1 MSQLRPPSLPAFVAR
16 KKGLSVG
23 AWIAIAAGIGI
34 LLLVG
39 IGVLAVA
46 GIVGG
51 RSVVKKA
58 KILRART
65 TAISLEMAVDQ
76 FYREY
81 GVLPSSAKLVSD
93 TVSETSGPEGQQF
106 LSILMGKESGPIF
119 QNPKHLP
126 FFSGKPGT
134 RGKNGLIDL
143 PTGLSEL
150 IDPWGNP
157 YHIIFDGD
165 GDETLTPPADS
176 GSPAVLKGC
185 RVRVY
190 SLGPNGTGA
199 VDAIRTW

>member
-1 MSQLRPPSLPAFVAR
+1 MSSLPPPPLPPFVVR
-16 KKGLSVG
+16 KKGLAVG
-23 AWIAIAAGIGI
+23 VWIAIVAGIGI

-39 IGVLAVA
+39 VSILAAV

-51 RSVVKKA
+51 SSAVKKA
-58 KILRART
+58 KILRARA
-65 TAISLEMAVDQ
+65 TANSLENAVDQ

-81 GVLPSSAKLVSD
+81 GVLPGSAKLVSD
-93 TVSETSGPEGQQF
+93 TVSETSGPEGQQL

-143 PTGLSEL
+143 PSGLSEL

-157 YHIIFDGD
+157 YHLILDGD
-165 GDETLTPPADS
+165 GDEALTPPADS
-176 GSPAVLKGC
+176 GSPTVVKGC

-190 SLGPNGTGA
+190 SLGPNGKGA
-199 VDAIRTW
+199 VDAVRTW